1 MAGLTAIL
9 AGASG
14 LVGGEILDR
23 LVGAAEYERVIVVT
37 RRDLGARVRHPK
49 VKQALVDF
57 ERLDDAGRGVH
68 GDHVFCALGTT
79 IRKAGSQA
87 KFRQVDL
94 EYPLAL
100 ARVALARGAGH
111 FAIVSAMGA
120 SRTSPFFYSRVK
132 GEVEAGLRA
141 MTWPS
146 LAIFRPSFIAGERSE
161 SRPLERLGGCVLRI
175 APAGWRPVAAGDIAA
190 AMIATALR
198 SPRGVTVV
206 ESRDIPRVAAG
217 TGRSGT

>member
-1 MAGLTAIL
+1 MSRLTAIL

-23 LVGAAEYERVIVVT
+23 LVSAAEYERVVVVT

-57 ERLDDAGRGVH
+57 ERLEDAGREVH

-87 KFRQVDL
+87 RFRQVDL

-100 ARVALARGAGH
+100 ARVALARGAVH
-111 FAIVSAMGA
+111 FSIVSAKGA
-120 SRTSPFFYSRVK
+120 SRASPFFYSRVK

-141 MTWPS
+141 MKWPG
-146 LAIFRPSFIAGERSE
+146 LAIVRPSIIAGDRAEA
-161 SRPLERLGGCVLRI
+161 RPLEHLGAFALRI
-175 APAGWRPVAAGDIAA
+175 APAGWRSVAASDIAA
-190 AMIATALR
+190 AMIATALS
-198 SPRGVTVV
+198 SPRGVTIV
-206 ESRDIPRVAAG
+206 ESRDIPGIARAG
-217 TGRSGT
+217 HAMR